1 MRATFLLATTF
12 LSATALTPA
21 LAAEVFNRIATFP
34 VTRNLPQDADPA
46 KETVAE
52 IISASEDGKLLVYT
66 DSPRGALGL
75 VDITDPKAPKP
86 AGFIKLEGEPTSVK
100 IVGNFAFAAV
110 NTSESYEKPGGH
122 LATIDIAAKKIVS
135 TCDLGGQP
143 DSIASSPDK
152 KFLAIAIENERDEDK
167 NEGAL
172 PQLPSGNLTII
183 PLKNG
188 EADCAGLKVADLTGI
203 ADIAPEDAEAEFVDI
218 NEQNQAVVT
227 LQENNHIAVV
237 DLATAKV
244 VSHFSAGAVT
254 LENVDTKKDKIISLT
269 GTIENALREPDA
281 VKWLDENRFVT
292 ANEGDWKGGSRGFT
306 VFTKDG
312 KVDFESGASFEYEIV
327 RLGHYPEHRNK
338 KGIEPEG
345 IEIATFGSDRL
356 IFVGSERASVVGIYK
371 DNGAGNAPS
380 LTQIV
385 PGGGIGPEGLL
396 AIPSRNLFV
405 TASETDR
412 REDGGVGSMVTIFE
426 RAEGTPAYPV
436 LVSADKDGKPQPWG
450 AISGTVADAKVPGKL
465 YAVSDSAY
473 AQAQIFTIDATK
485 TPAVIT
491 DTMTVTRDGE
501 PAKGLDL
508 EGIALSSDGGFWLAS
523 EGNPEHKEEASRTHS
538 QLIRVS
544 AKGDIQD
551 SVELPESLKANATRY
566 GFEGVTV
573 TGSGA
578 DETVWI
584 AVQREWKDD
593 PKGFAKIL
601 AYKPAT
607 KTWGA
612 VRYPLDTP
620 EKGWVGLSEITA
632 VGDDLIF
639 IERDNQVG
647 DAAKLKKLT
656 RVSLKGVTPAALDAK
671 DLHVLTKTELRDLL
685 PVLKSQNGYVLDK
698 VESYAVDAEGNS
710 FVITDNDGVNG
721 ASGETQFFRLGKL

>member
-1 MRATFLLATTF
+1 MRATFLLATA
-12 LSATALTPA
+12 LLGATALTPA
-21 LAAEVFNRIATFP
+21 SAAEVFNRIATYS
-34 VTRNLPQDADPA
+34 VVHNLPQDADPA
-46 KETVAE
+46 KETLAE
-52 IISASEDGKLLVYT
+52 IISASEDGNTLIYT
-66 DSPRGALGL
+66 NSPREALG
-75 VDITDPKAPKP
+75 VIDITDPKAAKP
-86 AGFIKLEGEPTSVK
+86 AGFIQLEGEPTSVK
-100 IVGNFAFAAV
+100 IVGGMAFAAV

-122 LATIDIAAKKIVS
+122 LAVIDMASQKIVAK
-135 TCDLGGQP
+135 CDLGGQP
-143 DSIASSPDK
+143 DSIASSADK
-152 KFLAIAIENERDEDK
+152 NFLAIAIENERDEDK
-167 NEGAL
+167 NDAAI
-172 PQLPSGNLTII
+172 PQLPSGNLTIV

-188 EADCAGLKVADLTGI
+188 EADCASLKVVDLTGL
-203 ADIAPEDAEAEFVDI
+203 AAIAPEDAEVEFVDI
-218 NEQNQAVVT
+218 NADNQVAVT
-227 LQENNHIAVV
+227 LQENNHIVVV
-237 DLATAKV
+237 DLPSGKV
-244 VSHFSAGAVT
+244 VSNFSAGEVS

-269 GTIENALREPDA
+269 GKVENAPREPDS
-281 VKWLDENRFVT
+281 VKWIDGDRFVT
-292 ANEGDWKGGSRGFT
+292 ANEGDWKGGSRSFT

-312 KVDFESGASFEYEIV
+312 KVDFESGASFEHEIV
-327 RLGHYPEHRNK
+327 RLGHYPEGRNK
-338 KGIEPEG
+338 KGVEPEG
-345 IEIATFGSDRL
+345 IEVATFGSDRL

-380 LTQIV
+380 LLQII
-385 PGGGIGPEGLL
+385 PGGGVGPEGLL

-405 TASETDR
+405 TASETDL
-412 REDGGVGSMVTIFE
+412 REDGGIGSQVTIFE
-426 RAEGTPAYPV
+426 RAEGTPAYPM

-450 AISGTVADAKVPGKL
+450 AMSGTVADANVPGKL

-491 DTMTVTRDGE
+491 DAITVTRDGE

-523 EGNPEHKEEASRTHS
+523 EGNPENKDEAKRTNS
-538 QLIRVS
+538 QLVRVS
-544 AKGDIQD
+544 AQGDVQEI
-551 SVELPESLKANATRY
+551 VELPESLKSNATRF

-601 AYKPAT
+601 AYKPAS
-607 KTWGA
+607 KSWGA
-612 VRYPLDTP
+612 VRYPLDKGAT
-620 EKGWVGLSEITA
+620 GWVGLSEVTA

-639 IERDNQVG
+639 IERDNLIG
-647 DAAKLKKLT
+647 EAAKLKKLT

-671 DLHVLTKTELRDLL
+671 ELPVLKKTDLRDLL
-685 PVLKSQNGYVLDK
+685 PELKSQNGYVLDK

-710 FVITDNDGVNG
+710 FVITDNDGVDD